1 MSKRVS
7 KDSYEKTLSYRFT
20 RWLNGEKD
28 PLLGEVE
35 MKPQVAENENDEKRA
50 IRQERKRRFERL
62 YDLSS
67 NKEIKVFQHLYRI
80 FGILFCVFLVFMLLV
95 AVSFL
100 PTFGDAENPVNNEV
114 SARYLEKG
122 LEET

>member
-50 IRQERKRRFERL
+50 IRQERRRW
-62 YDLSS
+62 D
-67 NKEIKVFQHLYRI
+67 
-80 FGILFCVFLVFMLLV
+80 ILLVFCFFSLGNG
-95 AVSFL
+95 SCNGPFRKKRGS
-100 PTFGDAENPVNNEV
+100 PRCTG
-114 SARYLEKG
+114 
-122 LEET
+122 